1 ERPDLASVRCLYY
14 AGCGDLSQW
23 PCLQQSRRSIDVVLA
38 SSANRKRRSAR
49 LLSISPGPDQPD
61 RLVTSEEIEQAA
73 QRLATRRGERRIVR
87 QHELGVVARCLDQ
100 FAMQLDARHPKAR
113 HPRLARAEHVAFA
126 AQAQILLGDAEAVLR
141 FAH

>member
-1 ERPDLASVRCLYY
+1 MKTSRTDAPRQGRLPPRSHRKAGRQPKVVFCSAPATRNPSRDIQARERPDLASVRCLYY

-87 QHELGVVARCLDQ
+87 QHELG
-100 FAMQLDARHPKAR
+100 
-113 HPRLARAEHVAFA
+113 
-126 AQAQILLGDAEAVLR
+126 
-141 FAH
+141 